1 MDKTNTNDAAI
12 EPRDPHAAWWMEHQ
26 RLAAEHHNRYL
37 VRAEEANADDE
48 RRYRRL
54 DELEDLLRNTPVT
67 TFEGSRIQLMVLAL
81 AIEDGLRHDD
91 LKGVLGNLSCFMND
105 IERAL
110 ERHQLKEQAQRWCW
124 KRGSRMSP
132 HGPVTPARRP
142 TRKRSRA
149 LSTRPGNEM
158 RTAVSR
164 KQSSAVEARQ
174 RRRSIPHRPGFD
186 PSRSAPGG
194 PKDQGR
200 RVAGRGRSTR
210 NARANLRQTKRWAVV
225 GEDGTRA
232 SHPRKSLSTLPGA
245 AGARR
250 AAPSRG
256 A

>member
-1 MDKTNTNDAAI
+1 MDKTNMNDAAI
-12 EPRDPHAAWWMEHQ
+12 EPRDPHAASWMEHQ

-124 KRGSRMSP
+124 EARVPNEPPWASHLG
-132 HGPVTPARRP
+132 TPADAEEI
-142 TRKRSRA
+142 SRA
-149 LSTRPGNEM
+149 LNPARERDAHGGITE
-158 RTAVSR
+158 AKLSR
-164 KQSSAVEARQ
+164 RGKAKATLDPASAR
-174 RRRSIPHRPGFD
+174 F
-186 PSRSAPGG
+186 
-194 PKDQGR
+194 
-200 RVAGRGRSTR
+200 
-210 NARANLRQTKRWAVV
+210 
-225 GEDGTRA
+225 
-232 SHPRKSLSTLPGA
+232 
-245 AGARR
+245 
-250 AAPSRG
+250 
-256 A
+256 